1 MNKNADYEILVTGD
15 ILGKRFG
22 KPLYQNQ
29 SGRFINYGGITTS
42 AILLVYGKFIGEIKI
57 GEKVWLIDNKGK
69 PAVENLIKLK
79 KKSIWLSFFKHAKD
93 DIAKLNNHKQTIEEL
108 RYDIYDSGSKV
119 QTCNSYNIT
128 ENLVDLIIT
137 SLRLSFKLGINTI
150 LEALKL
156 RLNE

>member
-1 MNKNADYEILVTGD
+1 MNKNADYEVLITGEV
-15 ILGKRFG
+15 IGMRFG
-22 KPLYQNQ
+22 KPLKTN
-29 SGRFINYGGITTS
+29 STGRYVLLRGVNCS
-42 AILLVYGKFIGEIKI
+42 VPRLVYEKFIGDIRTI
-57 GEKVWLIDNKGK
+57 EKVWTIDNTK
-69 PAVENLIKLK
+69 PAAVENLIKLK

-108 RYDIYDSGSKV
+108 RYDIYDSSSKV

-128 ENLVDLIIT
+128 ENLVDLIIA